1 MGSRTDVFLSHNWGE
16 DEYGW
21 ENRDQVSLIN
31 TELTKYGY
39 KTWFD
44 DQKMWGNINGRI
56 SKGIA
61 HTKGVIVFL
70 KKKYHRKVGDEK
82 KYDNC
87 QKEFMFPTRNKP
99 KKKMVAVLMEEAIRE
114 INTWNKLV
122 DFHLSGEMNIDMS
135 CDFQKK
141 TYFSQQVEGLVNE
154 LRSKGI
160 EPVLL

>member
-1 MGSRTDVFLSHNWGE
+1 MGSRTEVFLFHNWGE
-16 DEYGW
+16 DEYGR
-21 ENRDQVSLIN
+21 ENHDRVSLIN

-70 KKKYHRKVGDEK
+70 TKKYHRKVGDK
-82 KYDNC
+82 KRNDNC

-99 KKKMVAVLMEEAIRE
+99 KKKWLQFLWKNLCV
-114 INTWNKLV
+114 KLT
-122 DFHLSGEMNIDMS
+122 HGPSW
-135 CDFQKK
+135 
-141 TYFSQQVEGLVNE
+141 
-154 LRSKGI
+154 
-160 EPVLL
+160 LLFI

>member
-56 SKGIA
+56 SKGIV

-87 QKEFMFPTRNKP
+87 QKEFMFPTRNKL
-99 KKKMVAVLMEEAIRE
+99 KKK
-114 INTWNKLV
+114 NGC
-122 DFHLSGEMNIDMS
+122 SSYG
-135 CDFQKK
+135 
-141 TYFSQQVEGLVNE
+141 
-154 LRSKGI
+154 RSYT
-160 EPVLL
+160 